1 MSNSEDESCNHPLS
15 SIERRGEPDW
25 KGREE
30 KTIWYYGFCMDCG
43 ADVEVE
49 YEFDRTVER

>member
-1 MSNSEDESCNHPLS
+1 MSSESEACNHPLS

-49 YEFDRTVER
+49 YEFERTVER